1 MWVGMCC
8 SGRKKS
14 CKPARKRKKV
24 VNSPQNRFRIM
35 EITGKII
42 AALPA
47 RSGQSARTGNAWM
60 VQEFVIETHDQ
71 YPRKCVF
78 NVFGE
83 DKLKEFNIQV
93 GDELTVSFDIDAREY
108 NGRWYNDIRAWRV
121 TRGAAAATAP
131 APVPEADI
139 PAPTAPAP
147 AADAVDDLPF

>member
-1 MWVGMCC
+1 MQ
-8 SGRKKS
+8 S
-14 CKPARKRKKV
+14 
-24 VNSPQNRFRIM
+24 NM

-47 RSGQSARTGNAWM
+47 RGGVSQRTGNSWK

-83 DKLKEFNIQV
+83 DKLNEYNIQV

-108 NGRWYNDIRAWRV
+108 NGRWYNDVRAWRV
-121 TRGAAAATAP
+121 VRAAAPGADPQAAVP
-131 APVPEADI
+131 NAAPVADI
-139 PAPTAPAP
+139 PAPTTPAP
-147 AADAVDDLPF
+147 AGDTADDLPF

>member
-1 MWVGMCC
+1 
-8 SGRKKS
+8 
-14 CKPARKRKKV
+14 
-24 VNSPQNRFRIM
+24 M

-47 RSGQSARTGNAWM
+47 RGGVSQRTGNSWK

-83 DKLKEFNIQV
+83 DKLAEYNIQV

-121 TRGAAAATAP
+121 VRAAVPGADSQPAMPGPATATGIPSPTTP
-131 APVPEADI
+131 APVGD
-139 PAPTAPAP
+139 TA
-147 AADAVDDLPF
+147 DDLPF